1 MAQLTIY
8 THDPDFNVTSIYGEC
23 GLVEKKTKVVTFGK
37 KISKK
42 KELDQEIC
50 L

>member
-8 THDPDFNVTSIYGEC
+8 THDPDFNVTSIYGEN
-23 GLVEKKTKVVTFGK
+23 GLVEKKSKVVTIGK

-42 KELDQEIC
+42 RDLDQELC
-50 L
+50 F